1 MFYVRSPKSQSCLK
15 GLYTPDSLHPETS
28 DLDLFFYT
36 INEVSPCFFSI
47 KFDCQ
52 HFRINLC
59 SSKIFWYL
67 DFLIYNR
74 KKTTAFMYEG
84 LFFVVYSTPI
94 NGYFEPIR
102 LNQMIM
108 KLLH

>member
-1 MFYVRSPKSQSCLK
+1 
-15 GLYTPDSLHPETS
+15 
-28 DLDLFFYT
+28 
-36 INEVSPCFFSI
+36 
-47 KFDCQ
+47 
-52 HFRINLC
+52 
-59 SSKIFWYL
+59 
-67 DFLIYNR
+67 
-74 KKTTAFMYEG
+74 MYEG